1 MFVTAFPRGAP
12 SVPWLKSRFWR
23 RGEANATAGYGSDMR
38 TQDLP
43 RENASRLSSPLAN
56 VELNVALAHAI
67 ESELPRGVEVLLLP
81 NERAAL
87 RDHLVSAVVDVLVA
101 SGVVHRA

>member
-1 MFVTAFPRGAP
+1 VAEITVLEERET
-12 SVPWLKSRFWR
+12 K
-23 RGEANATAGYGSDMR
+23 ATAGYGTGMR

-43 RENASRLSSPLAN
+43 RENASRLSSPMAYS
-56 VELNVALAHAI
+56 ELNVALARAI

-87 RDHLVSAVVDVLVA
+87 RDHIVSAVVDVLVA
-101 SGVVHRA
+101 SGVVHHA